1 MLKKKGVSADRAVGP
16 RARAPFWSLK
26 TAVGGARA
34 RADPKPFVLKKTG
47 GSFIFERKV
56 LSLRHLGI
64 QKFHL

>member
-34 RADPKPFVLKKTG
+34 RGPKAICFEQKTG